1 MSVQEISNKD
11 KVILRELG
19 EKYAAIAANPV
30 NKTRIALWKRLN
42 NIERVKPP
50 IYIYEI
56 PWGEMNVNDELTI
69 RTQNQL
75 CQSVEQ
81 VLRRTIY
88 RWNHMQGDMVV
99 EPVLYSPIEMTN
111 SGFGIEEDA
120 DIVKTD
126 DSNDVVSRHFNIQI
140 TEESDAEKIK
150 MPVITYD
157 EKKSGEILE
166 ALSDIFKG
174 IIRVKKG
181 GIKGFTFNAW
191 DELVRWTGVQ
201 EALMDMVIRPA
212 YIHVLMKRLTRAY
225 LSRLDQ
231 YEALGLILQNNDNS
245 YSTSGGLGYTESLPE
260 LNGNDKTIHTAD
272 CWGRSMSQIF
282 AAVSPAMHDE
292 FALNYE
298 KEWLERF
305 GITYYGCC
313 EALHDKVGIL
323 KKVSNL
329 KKISMSPWIDFN
341 VAVNNIGRDYVFSF
355 KPNPAFLAVDQW
367 DPESVR
373 KYLEEKLEITR
384 PCAVEII
391 LKDISTVRYQ
401 PERLW
406 EWARIAGEVSAK
418 YA

>member
-1 MSVQEISNKD
+1 MSIQQISKKD
-11 KVILRELG
+11 KAVLRELG
-19 EKYAAIAANPV
+19 GKYAAIAAHPV
-30 NKTRIALWKRLN
+30 NKTRRALWKRLN
-42 NIERVKPP
+42 RIERVKPP

-69 RTQNQL
+69 RTQNPL
-75 CQSVEQ
+75 CQGVEQ
-81 VLRRTIY
+81 TLRMTIY
-88 RWNHMQGDMVV
+88 QWNHMQGDMVV
-99 EPVLYSPIEMTN
+99 EPVLYSPIEMTD
-111 SGFGIEEDA
+111 SGFGIEEDV
-120 DIVKTD
+120 DIIKTD
-126 DSNDVVSRHFNIQI
+126 DKNDVVSRHFNIQI

-150 MPVITYD
+150 NPIVTYD
-157 EKKSGEILE
+157 DKKSGEILDAFSE
-166 ALSDIFKG
+166 VFKG

-201 EALMDMVIRPA
+201 EVLLDMAIRPA
-212 YIHVLMKRLTRAY
+212 YIHVLMQRLTRAY

-231 YEALGLILQNNDNS
+231 YDALGLILQNNDNS
-245 YSTSGGLGYTESLPE
+245 CSTSGGLGYTEALPE
-260 LNGNDKTIHTAD
+260 LDRAKNTIHPMD

-282 AAVSPAMHDE
+282 AEVSPEMHDE
-292 FALNYE
+292 FALTYE
-298 KEWLERF
+298 NEWLKRF
-305 GITYYGCC
+305 GVTYYGCC
-313 EALHDKVGIL
+313 EPLHKKVGIL

-341 VAVNNIGRDYVFSF
+341 AAVNNIGRDYVFSF
-355 KPNPAFLAVDQW
+355 KPNPAFFAVDKW

-391 LKDISTVRYQ
+391 LKDISTVRHQ

-406 EWARIAGEVSAK
+406 EWARIADEVSAQ